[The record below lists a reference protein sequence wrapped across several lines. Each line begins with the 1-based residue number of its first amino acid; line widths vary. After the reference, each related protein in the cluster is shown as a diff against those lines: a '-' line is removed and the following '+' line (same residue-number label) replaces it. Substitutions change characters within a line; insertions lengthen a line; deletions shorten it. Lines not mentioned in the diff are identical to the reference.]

1 VALKMRETVAPS
13 TASPASRW
21 RWQPISPRAMLAMVA
36 AVAMAFA
43 AGWLLAPRGHSTVAT
58 PAPSAALPGPTR
70 LEAGVPVGYPH
81 TQAGAVSAAANFIEQ
96 TGGQAGRNLANRSAL
111 VAALASTE
119 GRAKVTALL
128 EGNDAMATRLFGSPA
143 ADFTAI
149 ATPVEERVVSY
160 TPSSAVVDTWV
171 VLTFT
176 RPGLPLAS
184 AFWGGL
190 HTTLTWAG
198 DWKVADS
205 TATAAPIPSS
215 QQAVGD
221 PNDLLRGFTAD
232 HLYTGAKP

>member
-1 VALKMRETVAPS
+1 
-13 TASPASRW
+13 
-21 RWQPISPRAMLAMVA
+21 
-36 AVAMAFA
+36 
-43 AGWLLAPRGHSTVAT
+43 
-58 PAPSAALPGPTR
+58 
-70 LEAGVPVGYPH
+70 VPVGYPH
-81 TQAGAVSAAANFIEQ
+81 TQAGALSAAANFIEQ
-96 TGGQAGRNLANRSAL
+96 TGGQAGRNLANRPAL

-128 EGNDAMATRLFGSPA
+128 EGNDALATRLFGSPA

-149 ATPVEERVVSY
+149 ATPVAERVVSY
-160 TPSSAVVDTWV
+160 SPSSAVVDTWV

-190 HTTLTWAG
+190 HTTLTWVG

-215 QQAVGD
+215 QQAAGD
-221 PNDLLRGFTAD
+221 PNDLLKGFTAD
-232 HLYTGAKP
+232 RLYTGAKP